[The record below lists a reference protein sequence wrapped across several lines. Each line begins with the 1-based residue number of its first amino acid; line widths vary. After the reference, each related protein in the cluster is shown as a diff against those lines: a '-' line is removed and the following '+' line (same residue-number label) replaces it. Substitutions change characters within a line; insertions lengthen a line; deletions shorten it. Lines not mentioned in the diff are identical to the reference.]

1 DEREVKLFMSHRGQM
16 RWFSYRV
23 FDEPWKIS
31 KAAPSADG
39 GSLQLDLSGPS
50 EVISSSANV
59 VSISNSG
66 AMLRRSLASSSLP
79 HWSSATIGRQP
90 TQGGFPD
97 SPAQQMKEVQIPYW
111 PGLTLAVA
119 W

>member
-1 DEREVKLFMSHRGQM
+1 MRAIVRYGFFVLSVIGLGIVGLPCAATWTRAYVRMEQDEREVKLFMSHRGQM

-66 AMLRRSLASSSLP
+66 AMLRRSL
-79 HWSSATIGRQP
+79 
-90 TQGGFPD
+90 
-97 SPAQQMKEVQIPYW
+97 
-111 PGLTLAVA
+111 
-119 W
+119 